1 MIRLALAPAVLAPA
15 VLAAAVLAAAP
26 FAASAQQGPGGGMM
40 GGMGQMGP
48 FTLAQ
53 MQERS
58 DTRFHALD
66 TNHDGSLTGAELT
79 PPPAPGSM
87 MSAGRGMERADAN
100 HDGTVT
106 LDEYHAMSA
115 AMFARLD
122 ANHDGTVTPEELQA
136 MRGMMRPGGQGGP
149 GGPGGGMPPQGG
161 MPEGGGM
168 QMPSGE

>member
-1 MIRLALAPAVLAPA
+1 MIRLALAPT
-15 VLAAAVLAAAP
+15 VLAAAVLAAVP

-40 GGMGQMGP
+40 GGMAQMGP

-58 DTRFHALD
+58 DARFHNLD
-66 TNHDGSLTGAELT
+66 ANHDGSLTGAELT
-79 PPPAPGSM
+79 PPPTPGSM

-106 LDEYHAMSA
+106 LDEYHAMIGQV
-115 AMFARLD
+115 FARMD

-136 MRGMMRPGGQGGP
+136 MRGMMRPGGGQGGP
-149 GGPGGGMPPQGG
+149 GGPGGGMMPPSD
-161 MPEGGGM
+161 GGGM
-168 QMPSGE
+168 QPPSGE

>member
-1 MIRLALAPAVLAPA
+1 MIRLALA
-15 VLAAAVLAAAP
+15 AAAAILVAAP
-26 FAASAQQGPGGGMM
+26 FAASAQQGGPM

-58 DTRFHALD
+58 DARFHNLD
-66 TNHDGSLTGAELT
+66 ANHDGSLTGAELT
-79 PPPAPGSM
+79 PPPTPGSM

-149 GGPGGGMPPQGG
+149 GGGMAPQGG
-161 MPEGGGM
+161 MPEGGM
-168 QMPSGE
+168 QAPQGE

>member
-1 MIRLALAPAVLAPA
+1 MIRLAFAPA

-26 FAASAQQGPGGGMM
+26 FAASAQQGGPM
-40 GGMGQMGP
+40 GGMAQMGP

-58 DTRFHALD
+58 DARFHNLD
-66 TNHDGSLTGAELT
+66 SNHDGSLTGAELT
-79 PPPAPGSM
+79 PPPTPGSM

-149 GGPGGGMPPQGG
+149 GGGMAPQSG
-161 MPEGGGM
+161 MPEGGM
-168 QMPSGE
+168 QAPQGE

>member
-1 MIRLALAPAVLAPA
+1 MIRLALAPTVL
-15 VLAAAVLAAAP
+15 VAAAILAAAP
-26 FAASAQQGPGGGMM
+26 FAASAQQGPGGGGMM
-40 GGMGQMGP
+40 GGMAQMGP

-58 DTRFHALD
+58 DARFHNLD

-79 PPPAPGSM
+79 PPPTPGSM

-106 LDEYHAMSA
+106 LDEYHAMTA
-115 AMFARLD
+115 ALFARLD

-136 MRGMMRPGGQGGP
+136 MRGMMRPGGGQ
-149 GGPGGGMPPQGG
+149 GGPGGGMPQGGG

-168 QMPSGE
+168 QMPQGE

>member
-1 MIRLALAPAVLAPA
+1 MIRLAFAPAL
-15 VLAAAVLAAAP
+15 LAAVVLAAAP
-26 FAASAQQGPGGGMM
+26 FAASAQQGPM
-40 GGMGQMGP
+40 GGMAQMGP

-58 DTRFHALD
+58 DARFHALD

-79 PPPAPGSM
+79 PPPTPGSM

-122 ANHDGTVTPEELQA
+122 ANHDGTVTPDELQA
-136 MRGMMRPGGQGGP
+136 MRGMMRPGGQ

-168 QMPSGE
+168 QPPSGE